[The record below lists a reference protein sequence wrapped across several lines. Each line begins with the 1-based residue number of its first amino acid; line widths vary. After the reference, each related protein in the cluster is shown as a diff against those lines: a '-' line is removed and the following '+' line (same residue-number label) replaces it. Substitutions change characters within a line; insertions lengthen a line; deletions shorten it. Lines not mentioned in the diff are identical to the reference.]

1 MQEWKKT
8 CVESGLSPR
17 KLKTPIRT
25 RFASKIIVFK
35 EWFEILKT
43 SFYVMLNKK
52 WWCCINKFLRP
63 KFWVVVNAITS
74 YLNLIMITCMMN
86 QSRGHWLL
94 SNALITIVKISFS
107 MEVEGMGLGDRFEII
122 DEFDLELFFIQ
133 KTYGI
138 KLLKWTDH
146 SLIY

>member
-1 MQEWKKT
+1 
-8 CVESGLSPR
+8 
-17 KLKTPIRT
+17 
-25 RFASKIIVFK
+25 
-35 EWFEILKT
+35 
-43 SFYVMLNKK
+43 
-52 WWCCINKFLRP
+52 
-63 KFWVVVNAITS
+63 
-74 YLNLIMITCMMN
+74 MITCMMN